1 MRSPSNQFITEL
13 TADQSPTLRLVQ
25 FIDGVSVPESM
36 HHSGGA
42 AAETEYIY
50 GEAIRLG
57 LSVQQSLNFLVV
69 GLGLGYIEILIS
81 SLVCGQNISSFE
93 IDSDLRNNFQNW
105 ISGSDEFKI
114 YNEVCKSLK
123 LNSDFVRKSFQ
134 KNKLI
139 LNAELNLESKFTE
152 KNHIICFDAFSA
164 KTSGLLWTEE
174 FLDYF
179 ILNACASD
187 CIFTTYACTG
197 LLKRVL
203 VKHGFQLRPRA
214 GFTGKRDSTLA
225 VRGLFIKTY
234 S

>member
-13 TADQSPTLRLVQ
+13 TADQSPTLRSVQ

-50 GEAIRLG
+50 GEVIRLG

-81 SLVCGQNISSFE
+81 SLVRGQNISSFE
-93 IDSDLRNNFQNW
+93 IDSELRNNFQNW
-105 ISGSDEFKI
+105 INGTDEFEI

-123 LNSDFVRKSFQ
+123 LDSDFVRESFQ

-139 LNAELNLESKFTE
+139 LNAELNLESKFAE
-152 KNHIICFDAFSA
+152 KNHIICFDAFSV
-164 KTSGLLWTEE
+164 KTSGLLWTED

-179 ILNACASD
+179 ILNACAPD

-197 LLKRVL
+197 LLKRTL
-203 VKHGFQLRPRA
+203 VKHGFQLNPRA

-225 VRGLFIKTY
+225 VRGLFIKTC

>member
-13 TADQSPTLRLVQ
+13 TADQSPTLRSVQ
-25 FIDGVSVPESM
+25 FIEGVIVPESM

-57 LSVQQSLNFLVV
+57 LSIQKNLNFLVV

-81 SLVCGQNISSFE
+81 SLACGQNISSFE
-93 IDSDLRNNFQNW
+93 IDPELRNNFQNW
-105 ISGSDEFKI
+105 INGSDEFEI
-114 YNEVCKSLK
+114 YNQVCKALK
-123 LNSDFVRKSFQ
+123 FDSEFARQSFQ
-134 KNKLI
+134 KNNLA
-139 LNAELNLESKFTE
+139 LNAELNLQTKFE
-152 KNHIICFDAFSA
+152 QKNHIICFDAFSA
-164 KTSGLLWTEE
+164 KTSGSLWTEE
-174 FLDYF
+174 FLENF
-179 ILNACASD
+179 ILNACALD

-203 VKHGFQLRPRA
+203 VKHSFQLNPRA

-225 VRGLFIKTY
+225 VRGLFVKKN
-234 S
+234 

>member
-1 MRSPSNQFITEL
+1 MLKSPSNQFITEL
-13 TADQSPTLRLVQ
+13 TLDQSPTLRSLSSTVGL
-25 FIDGVSVPESM
+25 IKPESM
-36 HHSGGA
+36 HHSAGA

-57 LSVQQSLNFLVV
+57 LSIQKKLNFLVV

-81 SLVCGQNISSFE
+81 SLVSGQNISSFE
-93 IDSDLRNNFQNW
+93 IDSDLRKNFLNW
-105 ISGSDEFKI
+105 INGSIEFEI
-114 YNEVCKSLK
+114 YNQVCKSLK
-123 LNSDFVRKSFQ
+123 LDPDFIRQSFQ

-139 LNAELNLESKFTE
+139 LNEELNLQTTFEQ

-164 KTSGLLWTEE
+164 KNSGSLWTEE

-179 ILNACASD
+179 ILNACAPD

-203 VKHGFQLRPRA
+203 VKHGFKLNPRA

-225 VRGLFIKTY
+225 VRGW